1 MKSQDIAAQRD
12 AALAR
17 AVAYDFLAQ
26 ALAYP
31 ADDRFED
38 LQTLAHLV
46 LNNGVWMPLVRLS
59 ALVTQYSQEQLQHE
73 YSSALTLNSSP
84 DCPLFETAYFGA
96 DPQQQTQRMADVA
109 GFYRAFGVD
118 STGSDTRPDDLSVEL
133 EFLGFLCRKEA
144 YALEHSG
151 PPRVAQVRK
160 AQRFFFEEHAG
171 RWAGVA
177 GKKLAGLASA
187 GMFYGAA
194 GTALEAWIKAEQ
206 EVLGVTPEEV
216 AGTPAN
222 WLASISHGPE
232 FAGAA
237 SFVPME
243 ELAVR

>member
-1 MKSQDIAAQRD
+1 MNSQEIATQRD

-26 ALAYP
+26 AFAYP
-31 ADDRFED
+31 AEDRFED
-38 LQTLAHLV
+38 LQGLAHLV
-46 LNNGVWMPLVRLS
+46 LNHGVWMPLVRLS
-59 ALVTQYSQEQLQHE
+59 ALVSQYSPEQLQHE
-73 YSSALTLNSSP
+73 YSSALTLGSSP

-118 STGSDTRPDDLSVEL
+118 SSGSDTRPDDLSVEL

-144 YALEHSG
+144 YALEHAG

-160 AQRFFFEEHAG
+160 AQRLFFEEHAG

-177 GKKLAGLASA
+177 GKRLAALASA

-194 GTALEAWIKAEQ
+194 GAALEAGIGAERDA
-206 EVLGVTPEEV
+206 LGVTPVEV
-216 AGTPAN
+216 NGTPAN
-222 WLASISHGPE
+222 WLAPISHGPE

>member
-194 GTALEAWIKAEQ
+194 GSALEAWIKAEQ
-206 EVLGVTPEEV
+206 DVLGVTPEEV

-222 WLASISHGPE
+222 WLAPISHGPE